1 MNRQCDAVQALM
13 SGYLDGELRPE
24 ERARVD
30 SHVETCHVCR
40 QEFASIKQLISTSSG
55 IAVAAPPE
63 EVWETF
69 LDGVYNRLE
78 RRTGWFL
85 FVIGAVGLIALAI
98 YYFVTE
104 PFASAFQKTFL
115 AVPAVG
121 FSILF
126 VSVLRQR
133 LFAAK
138 TDRYSRDIRR

>member
-1 MNRQCDAVQALM
+1 M
-13 SGYLDGELRPE
+13 
-24 ERARVD
+24 
-30 SHVETCHVCR
+30 ETCDDCR
-40 QEFASIKQLISTSSG
+40 HEFKTIKQLISAASG
-55 IAVAAPPE
+55 IAVASPPE
-63 EVWETF
+63 EVWDTF

-78 RRTGWFL
+78 RRTGWFF
-85 FVIGAVGLIALAI
+85 FVIGAVGLVALGI

-133 LFAAK
+133 LLVAK

>member
-13 SGYLDGELRPE
+13 SGYLDGELGPE

-30 SHVETCHVCR
+30 SHAGTCDDCR
-40 QEFASIKQLISTSSG
+40 QELETMRQLVSASSG
-55 IAVAAPPE
+55 IAVASPPE
-63 EVWETF
+63 EVWDTV
-69 LDGVYNRLE
+69 LDGVYSRLE

-85 FVIGAVGLIALAI
+85 FVIGAVGLVALGI
-98 YYFVTE
+98 YYFITE

-126 VSVLRQR
+126 ISVLRQR
-133 LFAAK
+133 LFVAK